1 MHARMDDVCCSH
13 SGSLTGAWVE
23 VQFPRYLYRSNIQVG
38 SLEMGSF
45 HTAPIRAPI
54 SPLDLMGVV
63 WEPYGRLPTY
73 KLPSCNGL

>member
-1 MHARMDDVCCSH
+1 MFEALVCWSCTKKDKAPNLCNLFLS
-13 SGSLTGAWVE
+13 
-23 VQFPRYLYRSNIQVG
+23 FRSNIQVG
-38 SLEMGSF
+38 SLEVGSL

-54 SPLDLMGVV
+54 SPLDLMGAV